1 MTRAEIEARL
11 EAIADEVTTLNL
23 RLDAL
28 FAERLELWIV
38 GRDEHDM
45 KSHQLAEP
53 SRVQAVTVRQLMP
66 PREE

>member
-11 EAIADEVTTLNL
+11 ESIADEVTTLNV

-28 FAERLELWIV
+28 FAERLELWLA
-38 GRDEHDM
+38 GRELGM
-45 KSHQLAEP
+45 KSRDLARP
-53 SRVQAVTVRQLMP
+53 SRVKPVTVRQLMP